1 VASSWFLFTQ
11 LDLLRLLQTGDGK
24 ILPVNEMPMP
34 VDMYNQS
41 GPPIG
46 MGMGLA
52 MPGMGGPGPE
62 INYNMMGGEDMGPYG
77 PQGFPMSG
85 PPPGMYQFRGARGPN
100 MGGMMRS
107 GRGGNQMGPRGP
119 NGGPWFRPS
128 GPHMGNNW
136 QGGNSGGGGGGGGG
150 GGNRGGEF

>member
-1 VASSWFLFTQ
+1 
-11 LDLLRLLQTGDGK
+11 LQTGDGK
-24 ILPVNEMPMP
+24 VLPVNEMPMP
-34 VDMYNQS
+34 MDMYNQG
-41 GPPIG
+41 GPPMG
-46 MGMGLA
+46 MGMGMG

-62 INYNMMGGEDMGPYG
+62 MNYNMMGGEDMGPYG
-77 PQGFPMSG
+77 PQGFPLSG

-119 NGGPWFRPS
+119 NSGPWFRPS

-136 QGGNSGGGGGGGGG
+136 QGANSGGGGGGGGG
-150 GGNRGGEF
+150 GGSRGGEF